1 VILRGSYLSFSYS
14 AATTSTYPLQLI
26 KARMQQRM
34 NAIDLLEDNSVRMVQ
49 RDGDSYKTMISTIR
63 KIYIH
68 EGIGGFFK
76 GCITNAIRVAP
87 GAAITF
93 VVYEEVTDIL
103 KQRI

>member
-1 VILRGSYLSFSYS
+1 MTYIVYCRHR
-14 AATTSTYPLQLI
+14 AATTTTYPLQLI

-34 NAIDLLEDNSVRMVQ
+34 NTIDLLDDNSVRLVQ
-49 RDGDSYKTMISTIR
+49 RDGDSYKTMTSTIR

-93 VVYEEVTDIL
+93 VVYEEVTKVL
-103 KQRI
+103 RQQL

>member
-1 VILRGSYLSFSYS
+1 MSYFFVYS

-49 RDGDSYKTMISTIR
+49 RDGDSYKSMISTIR
-63 KIYIH
+63 KIYVH
-68 EGIGGFFK
+68 EGISGFFK

-103 KQRI
+103 KQRV